1 LIGKQIWAAG
11 RDGCCGARAAKV
23 CRLGGD
29 EFVIIVSD
37 CGDPRVIAEIVDL
50 LLKRLRDPFD
60 VNGNVLHL
68 GCSAGIAIA
77 PHDASQADARIANA
91 DLALYQAKAEGGH
104 GYRFFL
110 PALRAR
116 AQARRALGI
125 ELRRA
130 CAEGELELYF

>member
-1 LIGKQIWAAG
+1 MM
-11 RDGCCGARAAKV
+11 
-23 CRLGGD
+23 
-29 EFVIIVSD
+29 
-37 CGDPRVIAEIVDL
+37 PRKPMRSSPTRI
-50 LLKRLRDPFD
+50 LR
-60 VNGNVLHL
+60 
-68 GCSAGIAIA
+68 S
-77 PHDASQADARIANA
+77 
-91 DLALYQAKAEGGH
+91 QAKAEGGH